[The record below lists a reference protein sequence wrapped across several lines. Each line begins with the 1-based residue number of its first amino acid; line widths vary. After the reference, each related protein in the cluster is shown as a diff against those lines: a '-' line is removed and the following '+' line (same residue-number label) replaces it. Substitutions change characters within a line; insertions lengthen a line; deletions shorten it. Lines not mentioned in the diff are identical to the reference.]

1 MNLPKTD
8 DNDRTYKNDTNDT
21 PSWHMV
27 NANMDPFEKI
37 SKGFQPFTVF
47 TKLSALCLTRFWKR
61 LCFYFWKQLPK
72 DKDNWQKV
80 LCNELVLIGHLFSFL
95 WVRLP
100 TSRLKPQLDSSLQP
114 QIFFITNLNC
124 AFRKKETNF
133 YLFIYLFIYLFV
145 YLFIYL
151 FIYSFIYL
159 FVYLFILF
167 KE

>member
-37 SKGFQPFTVF
+37 IKGFQPFTIF

-61 LCFYFWKQLPK
+61 LCFYFWKQLAK

-114 QIFFITNLNC
+114 QIVFHNEFELRFPKQGNY
-124 AFRKKETNF
+124 F
-133 YLFIYLFIYLFV
+133 LFIYLFIC
-145 YLFIYL
+145 LFIY
-151 FIYSFIYL
+151 FI
-159 FVYLFILF
+159 
-167 KE
+167 